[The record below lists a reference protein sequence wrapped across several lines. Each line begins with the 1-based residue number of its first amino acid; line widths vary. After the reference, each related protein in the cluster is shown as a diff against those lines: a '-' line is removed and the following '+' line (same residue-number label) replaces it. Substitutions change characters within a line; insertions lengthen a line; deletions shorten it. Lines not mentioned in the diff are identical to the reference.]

1 MLTAASL
8 QTLFT
13 ISPADLPNKSAAAMR
28 FSLSPTALVGL
39 SLLSDHFRFPD
50 VTLNF

>member
-13 ISPADLPNKSAAAMR
+13 LSPADLPNKSAAAMR
-28 FSLSPTALVGL
+28 FAVSPTAFVGVQLL
-39 SLLSDHFRFPD
+39 SLHVL
-50 VTLNF
+50 T